1 MSDTHEPPPPD
12 GPADEPA
19 PPPPSSEAPPP
30 PPPPPAGDTPYGAP
44 PADGSGYGA
53 PPPAGGGYGTPPP
66 AGPYGQPGPGGEAP
80 YSPTDA
86 LGYGWKKFVAA
97 PGSLLLPML
106 VAWVGVLVV
115 GLIVNFVILR
125 PTLGSG
131 SGLFLT
137 ELIYALAYALVFV
150 VLQILTAGIWRGAL
164 RITDG
169 HGFGVGEL
177 FEGFDKAQVVIAA
190 VLVALGTFV
199 GLALCI
205 IPGVIFAFL
214 TMFTIPFV
222 VDRQMQAVDAI
233 KASIQLVRENV
244 GNTLLYFVLAYV
256 VTLIGACLCGLGL
269 LVAYPVALLGYA
281 YTFRRLQHQ
290 PVSPA

>member
-1 MSDTHEPPPPD
+1 V
-12 GPADEPA
+12 
-19 PPPPSSEAPPP
+19 
-30 PPPPPAGDTPYGAP
+30 GDTPYGAP
-44 PADGSGYGA
+44 PGDSGGYGA
-53 PPPAGGGYGTPPP
+53 PTAGGGHGTPPP
-66 AGPYGQPGPGGEAP
+66 AGSYGQPGAGGEAP

-86 LGYGWKKFVAA
+86 LGYGWKKFIAS

-115 GLIVNFVILR
+115 GLIVDFVILR
-125 PTLGSG
+125 PMLGSG
-131 SGLFLT
+131 AGLFLT
-137 ELIYALAYALVFV
+137 ELVYALSYAVVFV
-150 VLQILTAGIWRGAL
+150 VLQVLTAGIWRGAL

-177 FEGFDKAQVVIAA
+177 FEGFDKTQVVIAA
-190 VLVALGTFV
+190 LLVALGTFV
-199 GLALCI
+199 GLVLCI

-233 KASIQLVRENV
+233 KASIQLVRDHL
-244 GNTLLYFVLAYV
+244 GNTFVYFLLAYI
-256 VTLIGACLCGLGL
+256 VTIIGACLCGVGL

-281 YTFRRLQHQ
+281 YTFRRLQNQ